1 MADLSQI
8 TLPNNT
14 TYTIKDAKARVYTD
28 SITLST
34 TWSGS
39 DPYTQ
44 TVTLSNYTV
53 TSNSKVDIQPDSTA
67 IAQLISDSVKGLY
80 ILNNAGTLTAYA
92 VGAPT
97 TASLTLQVTITEVT
111 AA

>member
-14 TYTIKDAKARVYTD
+14 TYTLKDAKARVHTD

-67 IAQLISDSVKGLY
+67 IAQLISDGVKGLY

>member
-1 MADLSQI
+1 MADLSSI
-8 TLPNNT
+8 TLPNNQS
-14 TYTIKDAKARVYTD
+14 YNLKDAKARVYTD
-28 SITLST
+28 TVSLT
-34 TWSGS
+34 TAWSGS
-39 DPYTQ
+39 GPYTQ
-44 TVTLSNYTV
+44 TVTLPNYTV

-97 TASLTLQVTITEVT
+97 TASLTLQVTITEV
-111 AA
+111 AAA